1 MAKKQMKRTDNPSE
15 LYVKTVEDL
24 PENVSLDTKVDEM
37 VENRNAIVMVNMD
50 YIQRKRN
57 LTQARMCNV
66 DLGGA
71 PQPPQMAA
79 YKQVGKDIPF
89 RTVVRLATAYGYTP
103 EQLYGQLLEQV
114 DANGFALNKTPPR
127 PVQEYRKYVGT
138 YNMAYFATD
147 AKLGANKRSTA
158 RAMAEGVMSV
168 FLGGPKDGSPT
179 LQVLAFSNCTPEEQ
193 QELLNSVREAERKGN
208 VRAIRQC
215 YEAIAMV
222 KKPGSNDMPRIKC
235 FYEGSMTLTDRIAQI
250 TLHQVK
256 GSDEIHVYL
265 HNRAAN
271 SSEGSD
277 YKGGLATMMSTSR
290 GEEHMPCIQ
299 AVILSKRGFCIAKEE
314 LAKYLFL
321 EPPKVDLREETKAI
335 IAYMKALF
343 PGKEAE
349 NPLAQLADSDKAFI
363 LESYIEKKLTEVIK
377 RNVLGYYKVSTEM
390 DSELYKAVCRDQ

>member
-1 MAKKQMKRTDNPSE
+1 MTKKQTKRTDNPSE
-15 LYVKTVEDL
+15 LYVKKIEDIAAI
-24 PENVSLDTKVDEM
+24 PSLDDKVDEI
-37 VENRNAIVMVNMD
+37 VENRNAIVMTNMD
-50 YIQRKRN
+50 YIQRKRG

-66 DLGGA
+66 DLEGT

-79 YKQVGKDIPF
+79 YKQVGKDIPY

-127 PVQEYRKYVGT
+127 PMKEYRKYLGT
-138 YNMAYFATD
+138 YSMAYFATD
-147 AKLGANKRSTA
+147 AKLGGNKRSTA
-158 RAMAEGVMSV
+158 RAMAVGVMSV
-168 FLGGPKDGSPT
+168 FFSSTVDGAPS
-179 LQVLAFSNCTPEEQ
+179 LDVLAFTNCTPEEQ
-193 QELLNSVREAERKGN
+193 NQLIEAVREAERKGN

-215 YEAIAMV
+215 YETVATV

-235 FYEGSMTLTDRIAQI
+235 FYAGCMTLTDRIAQI
-250 TLHQVK
+250 TLHQVE

-271 SSEGSD
+271 SSEGSE

-321 EPPKVDLREETKAI
+321 EPPKVDLQEETKSI
-335 IAYMKALF
+335 ISYMKALF
-343 PGKEAE
+343 PGKDAKDS
-349 NPLAQLADSDKAFI
+349 LSQLPVEDKAFM
-363 LESYIEKKLTEVIK
+363 LESYIERKLTEVIK
-377 RNVLGYYKVSTEM
+377 RNVLGYYKISTEM
-390 DSELYKAVCRDQ
+390 DSDLYKAVCRDQ